1 MIWVYVTKGAW
12 LMKRYHE
19 SGYITNFW
27 NMLLLTL
34 ETILYFS
41 YLSLTLDAESFW
53 IIIRLYLRSFSED
66 FIIITFN

>member
-1 MIWVYVTKGAW
+1 
-12 LMKRYHE
+12 MKCYNE
-19 SGYITNFW
+19 SGYISNFW

-41 YLSLTLDAESFW
+41 YLSLTVDAESVCV
-53 IIIRLYLRSFSED
+53 IARLYLRNFSDD

>member
-41 YLSLTLDAESFW
+41 YLCIKSRCRIFLNYQTLSQELF
-53 IIIRLYLRSFSED
+53 
-66 FIIITFN
+66 